1 MIKVTDTISIDENEL
16 TFTFVKASGAG
27 GQNVNK
33 VSTAVLLR
41 FNIYSPSL
49 NSRVRTRLK
58 ELAAKRINSE
68 NVLLIDARQFRTQEK
83 NKADA
88 IKRLVELIKKA
99 AYKPKYRV
107 KTKPSKGSV
116 RRRLDSKK
124 QKSQTKKN
132 RSFRPGMD

>member
-16 TFTFVKASGAG
+16 TFTFVKASGPG

-49 NSRVRTRLK
+49 NSRVRSRLK
-58 ELAAKRINSE
+58 EVAANRINSE
-68 NVLLIDARQFRTQEK
+68 NILLIDARQFRTQEK
-83 NKADA
+83 NKSDA
-88 IKRLVELIKKA
+88 IKRLVELIRKA
-99 AYKPKYRV
+99 AFKPKFRV

>member
-41 FNIYSPSL
+41 FNIYSRSL

-99 AYKPKYRV
+99 AHKPKYRV